1 MIHRLGPRLSV
12 ARFRS
17 GFLATLIPVLTT
29 LTAKAEVLISATL
42 ITEYDLAYFQN
53 LGFNAAT
60 NGVQVLKLTYNT
72 VGIDGMPTIATAAYV
87 DPITTCATPLVCYF
101 HGTVYQKDLAPS
113 NWQDTS
119 GVGFVGYYFGSTG
132 MACVFPDFLG
142 LGDSSGP
149 HPYLHAST
157 EASASIDAVRAAREY
172 RMQQG
177 NPLHEQLFLFGASA
191 GSHACLAT
199 AQVMQTSF
207 PDEFNITAAGN
218 VSGPYAL
225 YPVFRDQLI
234 SMQPY
239 GAGANLLYAL
249 FSYSVMYPGLFPTP
263 SSFLVPPFSFI
274 LPNLFDGTHDV
285 SQINSFVP
293 PVTSLAIPS
302 DLLTSIT
309 TDPNAP
315 LNLALQENN
324 VFNWQPHF
332 PMRLYYCGSDESV
345 PPENTFIAHDT
356 FVANGASDVSEI
368 EISAT
373 VDHIG
378 CGELAR
384 PLIVEWFQAL
394 KVICDVSVA
403 VPEKE
408 GPSFSI
414 APNPANLGS
423 VTLSLGQ
430 LPESGFGAAVRI
442 TSLGGALVYAGPV
455 VPNGQGHLVLSTRSW
470 PSGFYVVEVQ
480 NQLYSIRQKLLIV
493 DQ

>member
-274 LPNLFDGTHDV
+274 LRSSSWSSSSRLRCACLTR
-285 SQINSFVP
+285 SASRRASNSSAVGSLSKDSVG
-293 PVTSLAIPS
+293 PVAALAGSPR
-302 DLLTSIT
+302 LLLS
-309 TDPNAP
+309 
-315 LNLALQENN
+315 
-324 VFNWQPHF
+324 F
-332 PMRLYYCGSDESV
+332 M
-345 PPENTFIAHDT
+345 
-356 FVANGASDVSEI
+356 
-368 EISAT
+368 
-373 VDHIG
+373 
-378 CGELAR
+378 AR
-384 PLIVEWFQAL
+384 PSSFAESAL
-394 KVICDVSVA
+394 
-403 VPEKE
+403 
-408 GPSFSI
+408 PSAS
-414 APNPANLGS
+414 S
-423 VTLSLGQ
+423 
-430 LPESGFGAAVRI
+430 
-442 TSLGGALVYAGPV
+442 
-455 VPNGQGHLVLSTRSW
+455 
-470 PSGFYVVEVQ
+470 
-480 NQLYSIRQKLLIV
+480 
-493 DQ
+493 